1 LLDLYPHVVTRCL
14 PRLHIRDTLKYCA
27 ERDLPSILTDVNS
40 NYGATDLRNKF
51 HQLKENIR
59 RA

>member
-1 LLDLYPHVVTRCL
+1 MSRCL
-14 PRLHIRDTLKYCA
+14 PRPHIRDTLKYCA